1 MSLDLVVFGAGQGGI
16 LKIFTSLLMY
26 DDFLSW
32 LWRGLS
38 DVIMSPLVYFLK
50 FSVKQNAVIAII

>member
-1 MSLDLVVFGAGQGGI
+1 MSLDLVVSGAGQGGI

-38 DVIMSPLVYFLK
+38 DVIMSPLVYFWK
-50 FSVKQNAVIAII
+50 FSVKQNVVIAII